1 LGSALF
7 RKEDWLFCGGYDET
21 MNQGLE
27 DWEFYIRLLK
37 EGGKAEVISEPLYTY
52 RKRENTTTAKAESFK
67 YELLNYI
74 YLKHQDLYKDNFE
87 LFVKHILYRLEREEK
102 EKIKNTQRLE
112 FQIGKVIL
120 KPARFIK
127 SLFK

>member
-1 LGSALF
+1 
-7 RKEDWLFCGGYDET
+7 
-21 MNQGLE
+21 
-27 DWEFYIRLLK
+27 
-37 EGGKAEVISEPLYTY
+37 
-52 RKRENTTTAKAESFK
+52 
-67 YELLNYI
+67 
-74 YLKHQDLYKDNFE
+74 LKHQDLYKDNFE